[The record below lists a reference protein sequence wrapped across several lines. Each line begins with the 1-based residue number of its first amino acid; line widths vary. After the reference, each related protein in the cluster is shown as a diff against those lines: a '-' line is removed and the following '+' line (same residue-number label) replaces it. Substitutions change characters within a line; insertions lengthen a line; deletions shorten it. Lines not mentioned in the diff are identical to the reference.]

1 MLITDYR
8 SDVYIFM
15 DEREQIFSAVAQ
27 QVVLSLTSVWVMQI
41 DGMLFYLPV
50 LDHNQRISQNVQGK
64 MSHYK
69 KKATYDFSR

>member
-15 DEREQIFSAVAQ
+15 DEREQIFSAVAY

-41 DGMLFYLPV
+41 DGTLFYLPV
-50 LDHNQRISQNVQGK
+50 LDHN
-64 MSHYK
+64 
-69 KKATYDFSR
+69 